1 MDISNVLNVKNI
13 KLNMMAKSKEEAIEE
28 LTDLLV
34 QDGAVI
40 NKEDFLKDV
49 WLREEQGSTGFENHI
64 AIPHGK
70 SSGVARTALAMGRT
84 QYEIPWETMDGSD
97 VRCII
102 LFAVCLVDQNATHI
116 RLLSQ
121 VSGSLAD
128 EEIIEKLLQENDPQ
142 KIIDLLN
149 AENESANAYRHYH
162 LCHSMAIKSLL
173 ENRYEYCRNYSL
185 YCWHCPYL
193 YRAKE
198 N

>member
-1 MDISNVLNVKNI
+1 MDISSVLNVKNI
-13 KLNMMAKSKEEAIEE
+13 KLNMLAKSKEEAIEE
-28 LTDLLV
+28 LADLLV
-34 QDGAVI
+34 HDGAVI
-40 NKEDFLKDV
+40 NKDVFLKDV

-70 SSGVARTALAMGRT
+70 SSGVTRTALAIGRT
-84 QYEIPWETMDGSD
+84 QHQIPWETMDGSD

-128 EEIIEKLLQENDPQ
+128 EEIVEKLLKEDSPQ

-149 AENESANAYRHYH
+149 AEGASA
-162 LCHSMAIKSLL
+162 
-173 ENRYEYCRNYSL
+173 
-185 YCWHCPYL
+185 
-193 YRAKE
+193 
-198 N
+198 

>member
-1 MDISNVLNVKNI
+1 MDISHVLNVKNI

-40 NKEDFLKDV
+40 NKDDFLKDV

-149 AENESANAYRHYH
+149 AENESANA
-162 LCHSMAIKSLL
+162 
-173 ENRYEYCRNYSL
+173 
-185 YCWHCPYL
+185 
-193 YRAKE
+193 
-198 N
+198 

>member
-1 MDISNVLNVKNI
+1 MDISNVLNVKSI

-149 AENESANAYRHYH
+149 AENESANA
-162 LCHSMAIKSLL
+162 
-173 ENRYEYCRNYSL
+173 
-185 YCWHCPYL
+185 
-193 YRAKE
+193 
-198 N
+198 

>member
-28 LTDLLV
+28 LADLLV
-34 QDGAVI
+34 RDGAVI
-40 NKEDFLKDV
+40 NKDIFLKDV

-70 SSGVARTALAMGRT
+70 SSGVARTALAIGRT
-84 QYEIPWETMDGSD
+84 QHQIPWETMDGSD

-128 EEIIEKLLQENDPQ
+128 EEIVEKLLKEDSPQ

-149 AENESANAYRHYH
+149 AEGASA
-162 LCHSMAIKSLL
+162 
-173 ENRYEYCRNYSL
+173 
-185 YCWHCPYL
+185 
-193 YRAKE
+193 
-198 N
+198 

>member
-1 MDISNVLNVKNI
+1 MDISNVLNVKSI

-28 LTDLLV
+28 LTNLLV

-40 NKEDFLKDV
+40 NKDDFLKDV

-149 AENESANAYRHYH
+149 AENESANA
-162 LCHSMAIKSLL
+162 
-173 ENRYEYCRNYSL
+173 
-185 YCWHCPYL
+185 
-193 YRAKE
+193 
-198 N
+198 